1 MVWIF
6 VLYNP
11 THTDAPRGSYVTLYM
26 NPDTMDFK
34 PSMFIPGTT
43 SAIGKLCPNQRRVP
57 QLVCVC
63 FDLPLSL
70 TTNHNNMMTRA
81 RCSLRCLSCLCS
93 LSAFPW

>member
-1 MVWIF
+1 MGIF

-11 THTDAPRGSYVTLYM
+11 THTDTPRGSYVTLYM

-34 PSMFIPGTT
+34 RSMFIPGTT

-57 QLVCVC
+57 QLVCVLIC
-63 FDLPLSL
+63 LSPSL
-70 TTNHNNMMTRA
+70 STNHMMTRA
-81 RCSLRCLSCLCS
+81 RCSPRCGSCLCS